1 MHRVKFR
8 LDRIVEK
15 ITVAQSNLNIMRHNE
30 LQASWLRQV
39 VTELDLEKK
48 KLKHTLSL
56 MKRK

>member
-1 MHRVKFR
+1 MQRVKFR

-15 ITVAQSNLNIMRHNE
+15 ITIAQSNLNIMRHNE
-30 LQASWLRQV
+30 FQATWLRQV

-48 KLKHTLSL
+48 KLQHALSL